1 MAKILFVSDHLANEG
16 LGIMCLSSYL
26 KANGHAVE
34 LTLLADHPSLE
45 AVIEHVAAAKP
56 DVVGFSMM
64 TPQVPAFRPVS
75 RALKRELGVP
85 IAWGG
90 PHCMYMADDVTR
102 YDYVDWV
109 CIGEGEESLLGLMNR
124 LEAGEPATDVAGLWA
139 RVGGGWI
146 RNETGRLD
154 DDLDRYP
161 FPDRELYYDRY
172 PLLRD
177 FAVKRVMSQ
186 RGCPY
191 KCSYCFEPSL
201 AELYEG
207 KGKLV
212 RRRSVANVVAEI
224 RAIVERYPAR
234 CIHFSDDTFNLS
246 RRWLFEFAE
255 AYGREIDV
263 PFTCNVTV
271 QNLDEEL
278 VRRLRAAGCR
288 GMVCGLE
295 SGVEKTRATV
305 LDKPISNQTY
315 LDVSRMLRRHGIRFM
330 TNIMFG
336 LPHET
341 LDDAI
346 ESIRF
351 NKALRPLGTRVA
363 ILKPYK
369 GTQLAKRAAAE
380 GLAEAEG
387 EFMIGIRDTTGD
399 LDDVKNMVWA
409 GWLFV
414 KLPLLIHVAHWV
426 LRLRHPGPLRH
437 LVLLSNLQ
445 EVLLYRIPPWQAVRF
460 FWASRHVFLG
470 GMGKDQAE
478 VAVPTPRLAVT
489 ESHAG
494 RS

>member
-1 MAKILFVSDHLANEG
+1 MARILFVSDHLANEG
-16 LGIMCLSSYL
+16 LGIMCLSSHL
-26 KANGHAVE
+26 KAHGHDVD
-34 LTLLADHPSLE
+34 LTLLADHPSLD
-45 AVIEHVAAAKP
+45 AVVERVAAARP

-64 TPQVPAFRPVS
+64 TPQVPAFRPVA
-75 RALKRELGVP
+75 RALKRELGVR

-109 CIGEGEESLLGLMNR
+109 CIGEGEDPLLELMNR
-124 LEAGEPATDVAGLWA
+124 LEAGEPATDVPGLWA
-139 RVGGGWI
+139 RVGRDWVK
-146 RNETGRLD
+146 NDTGRLD

-161 FPDRELYYDRY
+161 FPDRELYYGRY

-224 RAIVERYPAR
+224 RTIVGRYPTR

-255 AYGREIDV
+255 VYGREIDV

-278 VRRLRAAGCR
+278 VRRLADAGCR

-295 SGVEKTRATV
+295 SGVEETRATV
-305 LDKPISNQTY
+305 LDKPIPNQTY
-315 LDVSRMLRRHGIRFM
+315 LEVSRMLRRHRIRFM

-336 LPHET
+336 LPHES

-369 GTQLAKRAAAE
+369 GTQLARRAIADGIAV
-380 GLAEAEG
+380 AEG

-399 LDDVKNMVWA
+399 LDDIKNMVWA
-409 GWLFV
+409 GYLFV
-414 KLPLLIHVAHWV
+414 KVPFLIHLARFV
-426 LRLRHPGPLRH
+426 LRWRRPGPLRH

-445 EVLLYRIPPWQAVRF
+445 EVLLYRIPPWQALRF

-478 VAVPTPRLAVT
+478 AASGAPSLAPTEAP
-489 ESHAG
+489 AG